1 MCNRLVYGFAQVL
14 ISLLATNRGEIEI
27 HLSSPA
33 GTRSTLL
40 ARRPLDS
47 SHNGF
52 HSWPFMSVHFWGESP
67 VGVWNIEIQNEGR
80 FPGKLHIDT
89 ISVPNI
95 EIIQRQ
101 I

>member
-1 MCNRLVYGFAQVL
+1 MKLSYPGDYGQVL
-14 ISLLATNRGEIEI
+14 ISLAAANRGDIEI

-52 HSWPFMSVHFWGESP
+52 HSWPFMSVHFWSESP
-67 VGVWNIEIQNEGR
+67 FGDWTIEIQNEGR
-80 FPGKLHIDT
+80 FPG
-89 ISVPNI
+89 
-95 EIIQRQ
+95 E
-101 I
+101 